1 MAQTIPQMNS
11 SDIAKFFE
19 QSRIASA
26 NPPTTWS
33 PLEAYLRQYRLLE
46 GSSCLTLFEKGENIR
61 RHMRALDSANAEMIR
76 IKDRLEFLDKAILV
90 TTLIRDTSHA
100 FLDMAGAALP
110 GADRVSKPALFAID
124 GFTSAGE
131 LATGQGDAAKIALR
145 TANSVNSVTMP
156 GKYSNVAQYKAQQ
169 AINLAQG
176 SKDMAD
182 AKDRATRQMQGNKMS
197 INLLADSVKSMADMS
212 IKDAKNVRD
221 TGRVVGGVAVAI
233 KAAYSYRVNVTQA
246 FEQYAKSSEDNAMDR
261 ASLLNAHTISMQR
274 LRKSYDESLAAL
286 EACRK
291 REGLV

>member
-26 NPPTTWS
+26 NPPTTRS

-90 TTLIRDTSHA
+90 TTLIRDTSYA
-100 FLDMAGAALP
+100 FLEMAGAALP

-233 KAAYSYRVNVTQA
+233 KAAYSYHVNVTQA